1 MKMTVGITLTVTMWT
16 TFGIIIQA
24 TLRVIII
31 MAISPAKRNNNSEC
45 DNNRIKFDCRG
56 QFLSQQ
62 W

>member
-1 MKMTVGITLTVTMWT
+1 MIV
-16 TFGIIIQA
+16 
-24 TLRVIII
+24 I

-45 DNNRIKFDCRG
+45 DNNRIKFDRRG